1 LQPRRLLTQERHNS
15 PEEYF
20 SEAVTS
26 SGEFPHQSHQVVTSV
41 RTSTSQR
48 TALRTKR
55 GHLIK
60 VIQDI

>member
-20 SEAVTS
+20 SEVTS